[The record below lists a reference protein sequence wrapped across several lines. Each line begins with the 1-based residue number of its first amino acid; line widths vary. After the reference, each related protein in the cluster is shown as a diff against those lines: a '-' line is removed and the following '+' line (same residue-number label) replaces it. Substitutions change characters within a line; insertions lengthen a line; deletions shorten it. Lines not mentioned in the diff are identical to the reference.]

1 MNFFQAYASNNTA
14 NKPADKEHVKPW
26 VEKYRPKTID
36 DIASQEQ
43 AVSVLKKAL
52 HSDNLPHLLFYGP
65 PGTGK
70 TSTILALAHQL
81 YGPKMIKSRVLE
93 LNASDERGISVVR
106 DSIKNFARTTLTTS
120 DIDSKYPCPAFKIVI
135 LDEADSMTRDAQ
147 SALRRTMETYSKT
160 TRFCIICNYVSRIIE
175 PITSRC
181 AKFRFKSLPLEQLS
195 ERLNIIA
202 DKENV
207 ALGSGPKSYSF
218 LFPFQTLQALIKASN
233 GDLRK
238 AITYLQSGANLHQ
251 GKEITPDTIN
261 RMAGIVPDSVMN
273 KLIET
278 IQNGNT
284 TDIKDQVQELMNE
297 GYSAEFIMSQLN
309 DILGKNQ
316 GLTLTTLQQSKIAQ
330 ILGTTDIRLVHGADE
345 HVQLLNML
353 LQIGHI
359 VSAN

>member
-1 MNFFQAYASNNTA
+1 MNNFFHPYAQSGNATA
-14 NKPADKEHVKPW
+14 KTAEKEKNKPW

-43 AVSVLKKAL
+43 AVTVLQKAL

-81 YGPKMIKSRVLE
+81 FGPKQIKSRVLE
-93 LNASDERGISVVR
+93 LNASDERGIGIVR
-106 DSIKNFARTTLTTS
+106 DKVKNFARSTLTTS
-120 DIDSKYPCPAFKIVI
+120 DIDPKYPCPAYKIVI

-181 AKFRFKSLPLEQLS
+181 AKFRFKSLPLADLTN
-195 ERLNIIA
+195 RLQMIA
-202 DKENV
+202 DKEGVELGNG
-207 ALGSGPKSYSF
+207 ALP
-218 LFPFQTLQALIKASN
+218 ALIKASN

-238 AITYLQSGANLHQ
+238 AITYLQSGANLH
-251 GKEITPDTIN
+251 KTEPITSETIL
-261 RMAGIVPDSVMN
+261 RMAGLVPDSVMH

-278 IQNGNT
+278 LQMGEM
-284 TDIKDQVQELMNE
+284 DVIKTETQLLINE

-309 DILGKNQ
+309 EIIAKNE
-316 GLTLTTLQQSKIAQ
+316 GMTLSTLQQSQIAQ
-330 ILGTTDIRLVHGADE
+330 LVGQTDIRLVHGADE
-345 HVQLLNML
+345 HIQLLNML
-353 LQIGHI
+353 LQIGTI
-359 VSAN
+359 ISAN